1 MKKLFTCFTL
11 FSLVVLSSCSNDQTL
26 ENIITFK
33 NRIDYL
39 RDYYMK
45 GFNKN
50 YYGSYTLNSY
60 LLDNNSYEILTINGN
75 LINQYSVFQNN
86 EIEISKTPSGEFNF
100 KLIKGDLLNDVYSSL
115 EVNLNFK
122 SNIFY
127 TISYFNKQNDEDNF
141 NGKYYLNNVINLS
154 FDFNNYLVNLDGFIN
169 DYYPKISSNEN
180 TLIEANIAKSIKTSN
195 SLIPYSSLDS
205 YYKTYLSVV
214 RDIDTNDNLINE
226 GTILEY
232 VSYFDLYPYLE
243 ETNTSNYFTNGQ
255 LEKISRT
262 ANFASNDN
270 SKVFIFNEEFNA
282 NRYEEYIY
290 EEPNKIDY
298 ELIENTS
305 LSNVT
310 LGYKSNLRDILNL
323 LA

>member
-1 MKKLFTCFTL
+1 MKKLITCFAL

-26 ENIITFK
+26 ENVITFK

-127 TISYFNKQNDEDNF
+127 TISYFNKQNEEDNF

-154 FDFNNYLVNLDGFIN
+154 FDFNNYLVDLDGFIN
-169 DYYPKISSNEN
+169 DYYPKISSNGN
-180 TLIEANIAKSIKTSN
+180 TLIEANIAKSINISN
-195 SLIPYSSLDS
+195 SLIPYSSFDS

-214 RDIDTNDNLINE
+214 RDIDTNDNLING

-232 VSYFDLYPYLE
+232 VSYFDIYPYLE

-270 SKVFIFNEEFNA
+270 SKVFIFNEEFSA

-298 ELIENTS
+298 ELIENTN
-305 LSNVT
+305 LSNIT
-310 LGYKSNLRDILNL
+310 LSYKSNLRDILNL

>member
-1 MKKLFTCFTL
+1 MKKLITCFTL
-11 FSLVVLSSCSNDQTL
+11 FSLVVLSSCSNDQIL

-86 EIEISKTPSGEFNF
+86 EIEINKTPSGEFNF
-100 KLIKGDLLNDVYSSL
+100 KLIKGDLLNDAYSSL

-127 TISYFNKQNDEDNF
+127 TISYFNKQNEEYNF

-169 DYYPKISSNEN
+169 DYYPKISLNEN
-180 TLIEANIAKSIKTSN
+180 TLIEANIAKSIKISN

-214 RDIDTNDNLINE
+214 RDIDTNDNLINK
-226 GTILEY
+226 GIILEY
-232 VSYFDLYPYLE
+232 VSYFDIYPYLE
-243 ETNTSNYFTNGQ
+243 ETNTSNNFTNGQ

-262 ANFASNDN
+262 ANFTSNDN
-270 SKVFIFNEEFNA
+270 SKVFIFNEEFSA

-290 EEPNKIDY
+290 EEPNKIAY
-298 ELIENTS
+298 ELIENTN
-305 LSNVT
+305 LSNIT
-310 LGYKSNLRDILNL
+310 LSYKSNLRDILNL

>member
-1 MKKLFTCFTL
+1 MKKLITCFTL
-11 FSLVVLSSCSNDQTL
+11 VSLVVLSSCSNDQTL

-86 EIEISKTPSGEFNF
+86 EIEINKTPSGEFNF
-100 KLIKGDLLNDVYSSL
+100 KLIKGDLLNDAYSSL

-127 TISYFNKQNDEDNF
+127 TISYFNKQNEEYNF

-169 DYYPKISSNEN
+169 DYYPKISLNEN
-180 TLIEANIAKSIKTSN
+180 TLIEANIAKSIKISN

-214 RDIDTNDNLINE
+214 RDIDTNDNLINK
-226 GTILEY
+226 GIILEY
-232 VSYFDLYPYLE
+232 VSYFDIYPYLE
-243 ETNTSNYFTNGQ
+243 ETNTSNNFTNGQ

-262 ANFASNDN
+262 ANFTSNDN
-270 SKVFIFNEEFNA
+270 SKVFIFNEEFSA

-298 ELIENTS
+298 ELIENTN
-305 LSNVT
+305 LSNIT
-310 LGYKSNLRDILNL
+310 LSYKSNLRDILNL

>member
-1 MKKLFTCFTL
+1 MKKLITCFTL

-45 GFNKN
+45 GINKN

-127 TISYFNKQNDEDNF
+127 TISYFNKQNEEDNF

-154 FDFNNYLVNLDGFIN
+154 FDFNNYLVDLDGFIN

-180 TLIEANIAKSIKTSN
+180 TLIEANIAKSIKISN
-195 SLIPYSSLDS
+195 SLIPYSFLDS

-214 RDIDTNDNLINE
+214 RDIDTNDNLING

-232 VSYFDLYPYLE
+232 VSYFDIYPYLE

-270 SKVFIFNEEFNA
+270 SKVFIFNEEFSA

-298 ELIENTS
+298 ELIENTN
-305 LSNVT
+305 LSNIT
-310 LGYKSNLRDILNL
+310 LSYKSNLRDILNL
-323 LA
+323 LS

>member
-1 MKKLFTCFTL
+1 MKKLITCFTL
-11 FSLVVLSSCSNDQTL
+11 FSLVVLSSCSNDQIL

-86 EIEISKTPSGEFNF
+86 EIEINKTPSGEFNF
-100 KLIKGDLLNDVYSSL
+100 KLIKGDLLNDAYSSL

-127 TISYFNKQNDEDNF
+127 TISYFNKQNEEDNF

-169 DYYPKISSNEN
+169 DYYPKISLNEN
-180 TLIEANIAKSIKTSN
+180 TLIEANIAKSIKISN

-214 RDIDTNDNLINE
+214 RDIDTNDNLINK
-226 GTILEY
+226 GIILEY
-232 VSYFDLYPYLE
+232 VSYFDIYPYLE
-243 ETNTSNYFTNGQ
+243 ETNTSNNFTNGQ

-262 ANFASNDN
+262 ANFTSNDN
-270 SKVFIFNEEFNA
+270 SKVFIFNEEFSA

-298 ELIENTS
+298 ELIENTN
-305 LSNVT
+305 LSYIT
-310 LGYKSNLRDILNL
+310 LSYKSNLRDILNL

>member
-1 MKKLFTCFTL
+1 MKKLITCFTL

-86 EIEISKTPSGEFNF
+86 EIEISKSPSGEFNF

-127 TISYFNKQNDEDNF
+127 TISYFNKQNEEDNF
-141 NGKYYLNNVINLS
+141 NGKYYLNNAINLS
-154 FDFNNYLVNLDGFIN
+154 FDFNNYLVDLDGFIN

-232 VSYFDLYPYLE
+232 VSYFDIYPYLE

-262 ANFASNDN
+262 ANFISNDN

>member
-1 MKKLFTCFTL
+1 MKKLITCFTL
-11 FSLVVLSSCSNDQTL
+11 VSLVVLSSCSNDQTL

-86 EIEISKTPSGEFNF
+86 EIEINKTPSGEFNF

-127 TISYFNKQNDEDNF
+127 TISYFNKQNEEDNF

-169 DYYPKISSNEN
+169 DYYPKISLNEN
-180 TLIEANIAKSIKTSN
+180 TLIEANIAKSIKISN

-214 RDIDTNDNLINE
+214 RDIDTNDNLINK
-226 GTILEY
+226 GIILEY
-232 VSYFDLYPYLE
+232 VSYFDIYPYLE
-243 ETNTSNYFTNGQ
+243 ETNTSNNFTNGQ

-262 ANFASNDN
+262 ANFTSNDN
-270 SKVFIFNEEFNA
+270 SKVFIFNEEFSA

-290 EEPNKIDY
+290 GIY
-298 ELIENTS
+298 L
-305 LSNVT
+305 
-310 LGYKSNLRDILNL
+310 
-323 LA
+323 